1 MILKIKDKLRGNS
14 ELIIDILNKL
24 NCEHI
29 KPPRGNEI
37 RWGDSNGSRINIET
51 LSYTSFSHN
60 HKGDILTLVSLLKD
74 IDLGQA
80 IKWLAKELNLSYEYS
95 ERIEVTLPFGGFFK
109 QYSKVKDNDEDEPPT
124 YPMSKIDKYE
134 KAISKMWIDDGI
146 SALTQEYFD
155 IRFDHETNRILIPW
169 FNECGELVGVMGR
182 INKFEVED
190 FEMKYY
196 PLIAFSKSKVL
207 YGFNRNYKHILE
219 KNCIIIVES
228 EKSVHKA
235 REMGLKNVVALGG
248 NNISKRHESLIK
260 SMYCD
265 VIIALDEGLELNHCI
280 EQANKLK
287 IRNPFFSNSVYI
299 LDMEGM
305 EKKSC
310 VFDLGKE
317 VVKKSLEE
325 RLIYID

>member
-1 MILKIKDKLRGNS
+1 MILKIKDKLRDNS

-24 NCEHI
+24 NCEYI
-29 KPPRGNEI
+29 KPPKNNEI
-37 RWGDSNGSRINIET
+37 RWGHSNAHKLNIET
-51 LSYTSFSHN
+51 LSYADFSAN
-60 HKGDILTLVSLLKD
+60 SKGDIITMVSLLKN
-74 IDLGQA
+74 IELGQA

-95 ERIEVTLPFGGFFK
+95 ERTEVILPFSGFWK
-109 QYSKVKDNDEDEPPT
+109 QYSKVKDNDEGEPPT

-134 KAISKMWIDDGI
+134 KSVSKMWIDDGI

-155 IRFDHETNRILIPW
+155 IRFDHETNRIIIPW
-169 FNECGELVGVMGR
+169 FNECGELVGAMGR
-182 INKFEVED
+182 INKLKIED
-190 FEMKYY
+190 FETKYY

-207 YGFNRNYKHILE
+207 YGFNVNYKYILE

-248 NNISKRHESLIK
+248 NNISKRHERLIK

-265 VIIALDEGLELNHCI
+265 VIVALDEGLELNHCI

-310 VFDLGKE
+310 IFDLDKE
-317 VVKKSLEE
+317 VVEKSFEE